1 MTPTIRN
8 TGVRSPSGLT
18 GDAIPATPAPDE
30 RARLREDYVRER
42 LPQTR
47 RRPSGAVLMVFIGII
62 TAFFFPT
69 TGSEYLLSYGA
80 KATWIG
86 LAIGFVLITGLTLIT
101 TSAASREGLN
111 SDLLTRGCG
120 YGYSGSAVTALIYSA
135 TFVIYAALEGQILAS
150 SIHQLWA
157 LPIGV
162 WYVVVGA
169 IFIPLTWYGM
179 AQITTTMWVSFPIY
193 LVLIVIAIVTALNRH
208 GGFPTHLFD
217 ATPAHSVGGT
227 LGILGVLAGLAGTI
241 GLNPLEF
248 SDYARFVKP
257 ERFRRTAWLTIVL
270 PYALMF
276 FVAFPMGIFFTLL
289 TGGLNPGIYFV
300 GLLGLGLGVLFAWVT
315 QVRINLTNVYSG
327 SLALSNFV
335 ARTTGWTPSRIV
347 WVGVIAAASIGLM
360 FANILG
366 HLLDFLEWDGIFLM
380 SWVGTV
386 VCDLQI
392 VRRFMHVAPSRIECE
407 RSRLWL
413 INPVGPVALVVAVAA
428 GSALHYGVSNDYI
441 SDLSAFIAFGIAI
454 VVHAL
459 GAQLTRGRFY
469 LRPEVADCPA
479 PAPGTPSPGA

>member
-1 MTPTIRN
+1 MIDD
-8 TGVRSPSGLT
+8 GVTAAP
-18 GDAIPATPAPDE
+18 PAAE
-30 RARLREDYVRER
+30 RARLREDYARER
-42 LPQTR
+42 LPRTR
-47 RRPSGAVLMVFIGII
+47 RRASPAVLMVFIGII

-80 KATWIG
+80 AATWIG
-86 LAIGFVLITGLTLIT
+86 LAIGFVIITGLTLVT
-101 TSAASREGLN
+101 TSAASREGLS

-179 AQITTTMWVSFPIY
+179 TQIAATMWISFPIY
-193 LVLIVIAIVTALNRH
+193 LVLIVVAIVKALNRS
-208 GGFPTHLFD
+208 GFPAHLFD
-217 ATPAHSVGGT
+217 ASPAHSLTGAVAVV
-227 LGILGVLAGLAGTI
+227 GVLAGVAGTI

-257 ERFRRTAWLTIVL
+257 ERFRRTAVFTIVL

-276 FVAFPMGIFFTLL
+276 FVAFPLGMFFTLL
-289 TGGLNPGIYFV
+289 TGQTNPGLYFV
-300 GLLGLGLGVLFAWVT
+300 KLLGLGFGVLFAWVT

-327 SLALSNFV
+327 SVALSNFV
-335 ARTTGWTPSRIV
+335 ARTLRWTPSRIV
-347 WVGVIAAASIGLM
+347 WVAVIAAGSIGLM
-360 FANILG
+360 FANILN

-386 VCDLQI
+386 VCDLLI
-392 VRRFMHVAPSRIECE
+392 VRPLLNVAPRQIEYE
-407 RSRLWL
+407 RERLRL
-413 INPVGPVALVVAVAA
+413 INPVGPVALLVAVAV
-428 GSALHYGVSNDYI
+428 GSALHYGSGSGYVRG
-441 SDLSAFIAFGIAI
+441 LSAFIAFAIAV

-459 GAQLTRGRFY
+459 GAWLTKGRYY
-469 LRPEVADCPA
+469 LRADVPDRPLAGVAE
-479 PAPGTPSPGA
+479 